1 VSYSKLEKKNLD
13 INQVI
18 KQHFFFHYFKLLVTS
33 PFHDIIE
40 IQFCF
45 ITKQKKT
52 DQAEHEKTKR
62 ETIEMMSKQKTFL
75 IVGYIG
81 EFLYNFI

>member
-40 IQFCF
+40 IQ
-45 ITKQKKT
+45 KET
-52 DQAEHEKTKR
+52 DQAEHEKTKK
-62 ETIEMMSKQKTFL
+62 ETIEMMSKQKTILF
-75 IVGYIG
+75 VGYFG

>member
-40 IQFCF
+40 IQ
-45 ITKQKKT
+45 KET
-52 DQAEHEKTKR
+52 DQAEHEKTKK